1 LKEVDWSLFKR
12 SGVGKRVRCL
22 SDVFTEVGGVDAD
35 LTTVKGAGLNVRGSV
50 DGVSSRFKLID
61 LNGWDLASAAA
72 LS

>member
-1 LKEVDWSLFKR
+1 MKEVDWSLFRR

-22 SDVFTEVGGVDAD
+22 PDIFTEVGGVDAD
-35 LTTVKGAGLNVRGSV
+35 RTTEKGAGLNMGGSV